1 MPKRPRVTTYDKNNT
16 KEFDEKIKTMRGIVL
31 FHHPQ
36 CIHCVMLRP
45 KWEQMKQ
52 KLNTEG
58 DIMEVD
64 VSALEES
71 NSPIRNQI
79 QGYPMIVRVEN
90 GKIKEHFQEERNIS
104 NMLKF
109 IEHHLNHTNNK
120 LDYNYK
126 ITRNK
131 MGRNRLKKITKN
143 NYVSP
148 SEGSRRKRKRS
159 PSESPK
165 NKRRRTRKFK

>member
-1 MPKRPRVTTYDKNNT
+1 MAKGPRVTTFDKKNT
-16 KEFDEKIKTMRGIVL
+16 KDFDDKIKTMRGIVL

-45 KWEQMKQ
+45 KWEMMKK
-52 KLNTEG
+52 KLRTEG

-64 VSALEES
+64 VSALDES
-71 NSPIRNQI
+71 NNPIRNEI

-90 GKIKEHFQEERNIS
+90 GKIKEHFKEERNIE

-109 IEHHLNHTNNK
+109 IEHHLNNTHNK

-131 MGRNRLKKITKN
+131 MGRNRLKKVSKN
-143 NYVSP
+143 QSSSP
-148 SEGSRRKRKRS
+148 SEGSRKRKRS

-165 NKRRRTRKFK
+165 NKRRRTRKMK

>member
-1 MPKRPRVTTYDKNNT
+1 MAKGPRVTKYDKHNT
-16 KEFDEKIKTMRGIVL
+16 KKFDQDIMKISGIVL

-45 KWEQMKQ
+45 KWEMMKK
-52 KLNTEG
+52 KLRVDG

-71 NSPIRNQI
+71 NHPIRNQI

-90 GKIKEHFQEERNIS
+90 GKIKEHFKEERNID

-109 IEHHLNHTNNK
+109 IQHHFNHTNHK

-131 MGRNRLKKITKN
+131 MGRNRLHKVIKDK
-143 NYVSP
+143 S
-148 SEGSRRKRKRS
+148 KRKRS
-159 PSESPK
+159 PSPHKSPK
-165 NKRRRTRKFK
+165 QRKTRKT

>member
-1 MPKRPRVTTYDKNNT
+1 MAKGPRVTKYDKDNT
-16 KEFDEKIKTMRGIVL
+16 KKFDKDIQVMSGIVL

-45 KWEQMKQ
+45 KWEMMKK
-52 KLNTEG
+52 KLHSEG

-71 NSPIRNQI
+71 NSPIRNEI

-90 GKIKEHFQEERNIS
+90 GKIKEHFKEERNID

-109 IEHHLNHTNNK
+109 IEHHLNHTEGGQPK
-120 LDYNYK
+120 L
-126 ITRNK
+126 IFC
-131 MGRNRLKKITKN
+131 LLF
-143 NYVSP
+143 P
-148 SEGSRRKRKRS
+148 
-159 PSESPK
+159 
-165 NKRRRTRKFK
+165 